1 VELFAFAASSV
12 AMQRQCNDGVQ
23 SRLAPQTGI
32 KIMRNFATIILAS
45 IAAVSISGTLF
56 AGILA

>member
-1 VELFAFAASSV
+1 VELFAFAAWGV

-23 SRLAPQTGI
+23 SGPAPQTGT